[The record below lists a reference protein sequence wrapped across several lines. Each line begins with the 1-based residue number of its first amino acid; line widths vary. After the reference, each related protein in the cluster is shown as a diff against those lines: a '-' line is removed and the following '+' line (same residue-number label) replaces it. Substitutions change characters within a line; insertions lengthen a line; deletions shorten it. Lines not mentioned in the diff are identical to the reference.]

1 MNDPT
6 NTFSD
11 LESIKKAVTYLLA
24 NYYFLAHKI
33 IFYEIIGISTQW
45 LKHLFL
51 LL

>member
-24 NYYFLAHKI
+24 NCYFLAHK

-45 LKHLFL
+45 PMHSFL